1 MTQESRSLPRAFYT
15 VSAAAF
21 MYELALFTTQ
31 PIMALYILDFGVSIL
46 ELGIIL
52 AVQSVL
58 LILLRIPLTII
69 AQRIGEMK
77 MLQIAFLVLSTSQVM
92 YAFATAPVW
101 LYLLPFYQILANGS
115 FFQLATAAASN
126 MAPQTRQG
134 DALGRYMFLT
144 NMGMFLGPIIC
155 SALLVYLK
163 YPQLFLVSA
172 TFPTVGLLLLR
183 SYTENRKF
191 RDSHGSEKNHNL
203 AANSV
208 QSLGPIFHQRNVIVL
223 ATIRTLYSMSNKI
236 FTTLFV
242 IYAVQQLGNS
252 PSAVA
257 LLFSIL
263 GLTNT
268 LIKIP
273 AGLASDRFGRKPV
286 LLLTFGAVV
295 ANYVALAY
303 IKDLGALA
311 VLIGIFGACWGTRAV
326 TEWSYLSSSVTPEQK
341 TIAISFMESF
351 WDTGT
356 TIGSILSGILAS
368 VVAYQTTFLLA
379 GLMNLAALPAI
390 YVMNNTPKPRTPG
403 TRNAEDTRG

>member
-1 MTQESRSLPRAFYT
+1 
-15 VSAAAF
+15 

-69 AQRIGEMK
+69 AQRMGEMK

-242 IYAVQQLGNS
+242 IYAVQQLGHS
-252 PSAVA
+252 PSAAA

>member
-1 MTQESRSLPRAFYT
+1 
-15 VSAAAF
+15 

-242 IYAVQQLGNS
+242 IYAVQQLGHS

-403 TRNAEDTRG
+403 TRNAEDKRG

>member
-1 MTQESRSLPRAFYT
+1 
-15 VSAAAF
+15 

-403 TRNAEDTRG
+403 TRNAEDKRG

>member
-15 VSAAAF
+15 VSSAAF

-403 TRNAEDTRG
+403 TRNAEDKRG